1 MQVFV
6 CFQVYLM
13 EAVISAFETAV
24 KSVSD
29 WVALA
34 FDTPYA
40 RAVVF
45 GVPIKGVMMS
55 DIGRRIISVILIFIL

>member
-1 MQVFV
+1 MDTVF
-6 CFQVYLM
+6 
-13 EAVISAFETAV
+13 SAFETAV

-45 GVPIKGVMMS
+45 GVPIKGVMPS
-55 DIGRRIISVILIFIL
+55 LWDIGREIIMITLIYVL